1 MPCFDR
7 PVVAHMS
14 NQMGRGTPRAV
25 TGTYVDSDWSRHI
38 GGDST
43 SIQRPLGVH

>member
-14 NQMGRGTPRAV
+14 NRMGRGTPRAV
-25 TGTYVDSDWSRHI
+25 TGTHVDSDWSRHI
-38 GGDST
+38 GVGIALPFS
-43 SIQRPLGVH
+43 VH